1 MLLLT
6 GRVMYIL
13 MYTCFCLWC
22 FIKELLLKALFDILK
37 PYHIFFEM
45 RLDNRTQVW
54 VMYRFEDE
62 WTGTVPSSTFVYRHS
77 FFVGGGGAP
86 RGGQLGHSRKK
97 KIPKALLTCLK
108 KKTCSHV
115 CMLTAMQASE
125 GPQQIKL
132 RYVMGDM
139 SSSWYKAQ
147 KPVLGSVWP
156 VARDQ
161 KVIPAF

>member
-37 PYHIFFEM
+37 PYHIFLEM

-54 VMYRFEDE
+54 VIYRFEME
-62 WTGTVPSSTFVYRHS
+62 WTGTVPSSTAVYRHR
-77 FFVGGGGAP
+77 FFLGGGGGSQRRP
-86 RGGQLGHSRKK
+86 VGPFRRKK
-97 KIPKALLTCLK
+97 FLRLYLHTW

-115 CMLTAMQASE
+115 CMRTAMQASE
-125 GPQQIKL
+125 GPQQRKL

-139 SSSWYKAQ
+139 SSWWYKTQ

-161 KVIPAF
+161 KVTHAI